1 MWTITEPLHLI
12 RYLLVWKVNRKMVR
26 LPHCLPVDLSR
37 VLGTLIAERLPT
49 REAQPWRKALSKWE
63 GYDNR
68 DARAPRSRDG
78 HKPRPEPGQREKN
91 SPVPQASWPIE
102 TVLFAYPG
110 KHIYGQGEHILWEL
124 KMVGASADHG
134 LFLEVI
140 LPAME
145 EASTTTDPRW
155 AHPNSLWGGFDIQAI
170 YAARGRHWEPVA
182 SDGKLDLRQRVRP
195 NQWAEGLTF
204 TSDAERVLDQLS
216 WPTGFDLAPRH
227 GDAGAAKA
235 GTAHGAKRAPDLAQI
250 LEALAARLM
259 AFVPGKHLATADMG
273 QFLSPDDQ
281 TQLRGAIEQAA
292 EFPVIRQQIEPVP
305 RGWPGQWGGSQKFLV
320 IPDPIV
326 PYLELASILHIGRQ
340 THFGCGTF
348 ILK

>member
-1 MWTITEPLHLI
+1 MWSIIEPLHLI

-26 LPHCLPVDLSR
+26 LPHCLSVDLSR

-63 GYDNR
+63 GYDGAPDLR
-68 DARAPRSRDG
+68 ARERNQ
-78 HKPRPEPGQREKN
+78 PRPGAGQREKN
-91 SPVPQASWPIE
+91 SPVPQAAWPIE
-102 TVLFAYPG
+102 TVLFVYPG
-110 KHIYGQGEHILWEL
+110 KQIYGQGELIFWEL
-124 KMVGASADHG
+124 KLVGDSADHG

-145 EASTTTDPRW
+145 EASTTSDPRW
-155 AHPNSLWGGFDIQAI
+155 SRSNSLWGSFDIQSI
-170 YAARGRHWEPVA
+170 YAARGLHWEPVA
-182 SDGKLDLRQRVRP
+182 SDGKLDLRQRVLP

-204 TSDAERVLDQLS
+204 TSDSERVLDQLS
-216 WPTGFDLAPRH
+216 WPTGFDLATRH
-227 GDAGAAKA
+227 RDAGTTDA
-235 GTAHGAKRAPDLAQI
+235 GTADAGTTRAPTLPQL
-250 LEALAARLM
+250 LEALAARLI
-259 AFVPGKHLATADMG
+259 AFMPGKRLATANVW

-281 TQLRGAIEQAA
+281 AALRGAIEQAA
-292 EFPVIRQQIEPVP
+292 EFPVIRQQIEPAP
-305 RGWPGQWGGSQKFLV
+305 KGWPGKWGGSQKFLV
-320 IPDPIV
+320 IPDPII

>member
-1 MWTITEPLHLI
+1 MWPIIEPLHLI

-49 REAQPWRKALSKWE
+49 REAQPWRKALSKWD
-63 GYDNR
+63 GYD
-68 DARAPRSRDG
+68 DAPDPRSREG
-78 HKPRPEPGQREKN
+78 HKPRSGAGQREKN
-91 SPVPQASWPIE
+91 SPVPQAAWPIE
-102 TVLFAYPG
+102 TVLFVYPG
-110 KHIYGQGEHILWEL
+110 KQIYGQGEHIFWEL
-124 KMVGASADHG
+124 KLVGASADHG

-145 EASTTTDPRW
+145 EASTTSDPRW
-155 AHPNSLWGGFDIQAI
+155 SRPNSLWGSFDIQSI
-170 YAARGRHWEPVA
+170 YAARGLHWEPVA
-182 SDGKLDLRQRVRP
+182 SDGKLDLRQRVLP

-204 TSDAERVLDQLS
+204 TSDSERVLDQLS
-216 WPTGFDLAPRH
+216 WPIGFDLATPH
-227 GDAGAAKA
+227 A
-235 GTAHGAKRAPDLAQI
+235 TRAPTLPQI
-250 LEALAARLM
+250 LEALAARLI
-259 AFVPGKHLATADMG
+259 AFVPGKHLATADVW

-281 TQLRGAIEQAA
+281 AALRSAIEQAA
-292 EFPVIRQQIEPVP
+292 EFPVIHQQIEPAP
-305 RGWPGQWGGSQKFLV
+305 KGWPGKWSGSQKFLV